1 MGNRGGVPR
10 RQKGM
15 RLKGMRCSVRP
26 NRLVRVGAIVAGAG
40 LVAAL
45 VGGCGDTTE
54 PAEKTALSGRA
65 FTAIDAQGLVLPP
78 GSNLRLTFD
87 GLSVRMTGG
96 CNTGTAD
103 YDVQDDLLIIESMA
117 LTEMACEEDLM
128 ALDAAV
134 VALLTS
140 RPTVRLVADE
150 LTVLGAGVSL
160 RLSDEFV
167 PAADRPLEETLWV
180 VTSVLHLDTAAGGF
194 GTARATVRFVG
205 DTVEVNG
212 GCNAGIA
219 SAAIGDT
226 SIEFGV
232 LGLTKMACPQSTMEL
247 EFSVALVV
255 QGTASYRI
263 DGDQLTLLNGEYG
276 LLLEAA
282 AAA

>member
-1 MGNRGGVPR
+1 MRSNRVVGVVT
-10 RQKGM
+10 G
-15 RLKGMRCSVRP
+15 L
-26 NRLVRVGAIVAGAG
+26 AVAGLLGVSVSA
-40 LVAAL
+40 
-45 VGGCGDTTE
+45 CGDTSQ
-54 PAEKTALSGRA
+54 PSEKSAFSGRA
-65 FTAIDAQGLVLPP
+65 FTAIDAQGLELPP
-78 GSNLRLTFD
+78 GSNLQLTFD
-87 GLSVRMTGG
+87 GLSVRMSGG

-103 YDVQDDLLIIESMA
+103 YDVQDDLLIIEGMA
-117 LTEMACEEDLM
+117 LTEMACEADLM
-128 ALDAAV
+128 ALDSVV

-140 RPTVRLVADE
+140 RPTVRLADDE

-167 PAADRPLEETLWV
+167 PTADRPLEDTLWV

-194 GTARATVRFVG
+194 GNARATVRFVG
-205 DTVEVNG
+205 DTVEVHG
-212 GCNAGIA
+212 GCNTG
-219 SAAIGDT
+219 SAAATIGDT